1 MCDLSYRSSFF
12 HTILLLTLLVMIH
25 FTALQIESS
34 PVEVLLLNGVAT
46 RFKSHALP
54 EASELNCSS
63 RFSEK
68 CLPARLPASFKIFL
82 SPVLITR

>member
-1 MCDLSYRSSFF
+1 MCDLSYRSRFF

-25 FTALQIESS
+25 FTIESS
-34 PVEVLLLNGVAT
+34 PVEGLLLNGVAAT

-68 CLPARLPASFKIFL
+68 CLPARLPASFKKNLFL